1 MKITKSFQ
9 TIDFEQVN
17 EYESLRKNNW
27 VGFAEVYLDRCNKE
41 SESNEI
47 IDIKVYKKL
56 VELDTK
62 LGTTASEQLFK
73 CLYRTTR
80 LDIIEVKIHY
90 FN

>member
-1 MKITKSFQ
+1 M
-9 TIDFEQVN
+9 
-17 EYESLRKNNW
+17 
-27 VGFAEVYLDRCNKE
+27 DRCNKE

-80 LDIIEVKIHY
+80 LDIIEVRIHY
-90 FN
+90 LNESYKTILDYRF